1 MWSWCL
7 GKKCLCYSC
16 SPVRFDAIPAGV
28 GWHDPD
34 GSAKHR
40 IVSQDSRE
48 EPDDPSHPICG
59 QGEEGVVCS
68 WEINLG
74 ALVIS
79 AFAADSC
86 KVTLRLDHQSR
97 LRVQ

>member
-1 MWSWCL
+1 MELVPGQEMSLL
-7 GKKCLCYSC
+7 GC

-28 GWHDPD
+28 GWHDPN

-40 IVSQDSRE
+40 VVSQESRE

-59 QGEEGVVCS
+59 QGAEGVVYS
-68 WEINLG
+68 WEMNLG